1 VSAKTYAVLN
11 GAAPGAAAAVPIS
24 TGTAIKTHLQIA
36 TNTTSQAI
44 RVVEWWTEFDGATAA
59 TPIKVELIRHTGG
72 PQTTLTAYGA
82 ADIAKVN
89 DPNAPATSI
98 QSGEP
103 GLPLDHLCRNR
114 ACVNPDHLEPKT
126 IKANVLAGEGITA
139 LNARKTECANG
150 HALTPENT
158 YVDPRGWRQCRECGR
173 EASRRSQARRRRL
186 GLR

>member
-98 QSGEP
+98 QLG
-103 GLPLDHLCRNR
+103 
-114 ACVNPDHLEPKT
+114 
-126 IKANVLAGEGITA
+126 TA
-139 LNARKTECANG
+139 LSGFSNTTTEV
-150 HALTPENT
+150 TPTGAVSLET
-158 YVDPRGWRQCRECGR
+158 HLVPPTSGIYVQFPLGR
-173 EASRRSQARRRRL
+173 EPEIQVSAFSRIRTTA
-186 GLR
+186 GAAVNAYTGYMWEE